1 MTEPPTIEHD
11 PIMER
16 RNRVGILYAICFIL
30 FSLAMG
36 GIWWLLTGI
45 SEDFGMGVAV
55 GLLLGGG
62 LMGLASR
69 RVRTMD

>member
-45 SEDFGMGVAV
+45 SDDFGIGFVV
-55 GLLLGGG
+55 GAALMLG